1 MEDGAI
7 GLIGPPLVAT
17 RFKSLPEPAADHI
30 HHVVDDTV
38 MAHTEEPD
46 VSTFNLL

>member
-1 MEDGAI
+1 MADGAI
-7 GLIGPPLVAT
+7 GLIGLPLATT
-17 RFKSLPEPAADHI
+17 RFRSQPEPAADHI

-46 VSTFNLL
+46 VSTFNVL